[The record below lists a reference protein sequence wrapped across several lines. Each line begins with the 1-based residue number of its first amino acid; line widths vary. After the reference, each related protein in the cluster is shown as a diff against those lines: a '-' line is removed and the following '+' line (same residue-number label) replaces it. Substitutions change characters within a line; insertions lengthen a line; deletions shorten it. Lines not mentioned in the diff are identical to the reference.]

1 MGARVVF
8 MGTPDFA
15 VPSLEAL
22 LAAGYAVVAVVTQPD
37 RPKGRKRVLTPPP
50 VKVRA
55 QAAGIPVLQPEKL
68 RDPAA
73 VDAVLSFRPDV
84 VVTAAYGQILPKAL
98 LEAPPRGCLNVHA
111 SLLPKYRGGAPI
123 HRAILNGETE
133 TGVTIMTMAEAL
145 DAGDILSQM
154 RVPIERTDTA
164 GTLHDKLA
172 RAGAQL
178 LMETLPRWLRGEIT
192 PQPQDHAQATYAP
205 NLTRADERIDWT
217 APAEAVYNRVRG
229 LHPWPVAYTTT
240 ADGQV
245 LKVWWG
251 TPRAGRADAPPGTV
265 VAVEERAV
273 VVATGDGLFAL
284 EEVQPAGKTR
294 MPVAHYL
301 RGAGRAVLAPGT
313 RLGAETE

>member
-1 MGARVVF
+1 MGARIVF

-15 VPSLEAL
+15 VPSLEGL
-22 LAAGYAVVAVVTQPD
+22 LAAGYDVVAVVTQPD
-37 RPKGRKRVLTPPP
+37 RPKGRKQILTPPP

-55 QAAGIPVLQPEKL
+55 QAAGIPVLQPQKL
-68 RDPAA
+68 RDPSAL
-73 VDAVLSFRPDV
+73 DAVLAFRPDV

-98 LEAPPRGCLNVHA
+98 LEAPPWGCLNVHA

-133 TGVTIMTMAEAL
+133 TGVTIMTMVEAL
-145 DAGDILSQM
+145 DAGDILSQV

-172 RAGAQL
+172 RAGAEL
-178 LMETLPRWLRGEIT
+178 LVDTLPRWLRGEIQ
-192 PQPQDHAQATYAP
+192 PIPQDHAQATYAP
-205 NLTRADERIDWT
+205 NLTRDDERIDWT
-217 APAEAVYNRVRG
+217 ASAEGVYNRVRG
-229 LHPWPVAYTTT
+229 LHPHPGAYTTV
-240 ADGQV
+240 AGQV

-251 TPRAGRADAPPGTV
+251 TPRPGRAEAPPGTV

-294 MPVAHYL
+294 MAVEHYL
-301 RGAGRAVLAPGT
+301 RGAGRGVLMVGT